1 MDKIMDVDM
10 QKMADE
16 ANPKEERLVE
26 ALAELEHNQWVCWS
40 KDVSQKEKLS
50 RERLRRWKGLWIPYS
65 ELSEE
70 MKEEDRKWARK
81 ALKIIRGEDANV

>member
-1 MDKIMDVDM
+1 MAEIMGVDIE
-10 QKMADE
+10 KMADE
-16 ANPKEERLVE
+16 TNPKETQLIE
-26 ALAELEHNQWVCWS
+26 ALAELEHTQWVAWS
-40 KDVSQKEKLS
+40 KDIAEKEKLS

-81 ALKIIRGEDANV
+81 AIKIIKGEGMNV